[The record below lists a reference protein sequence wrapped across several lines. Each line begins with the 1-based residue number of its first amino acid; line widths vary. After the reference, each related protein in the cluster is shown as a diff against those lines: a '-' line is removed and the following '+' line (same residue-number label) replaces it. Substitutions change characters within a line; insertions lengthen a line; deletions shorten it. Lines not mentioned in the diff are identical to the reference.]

1 MKTDDLI
8 AALAEGVE
16 PVDPRAPRRR
26 LLLAALAGATLALP
40 LMIGLLGFNPLL
52 AQAAQTPM
60 FWIKLAFVAI
70 AAVAAFALLRRLATP
85 GARLRR
91 SAIALALPYVV
102 LWLLAA
108 AVLAAAAASDRLPL
122 VLGSTW
128 SACPLNIA
136 LLSAPAFALTLW
148 AMRTLAPTR
157 LPLAG
162 AVAGVLAGSLGA
174 TVYTLHCPEMA
185 APFIGVWYVL
195 GMLLP
200 AVAGALLGR
209 FVLRW

>member
-1 MKTDDLI
+1 MKTEDLI
-8 AALAEGVE
+8 AALAAGVE

-26 LLLAALAGATLALP
+26 LLLAALAGATLSLP

-52 AQAAQTPM
+52 AQAAQMPM

-91 SAIALALPYVV
+91 SAIALALPFVV

-108 AVLAAAAASDRLPL
+108 AVLAATAASDRLPL

>member
-1 MKTDDLI
+1 MKTEDLI
-8 AALAEGVE
+8 AALAAGVE

-40 LMIGLLGFNPLL
+40 LMIVLLGFNPLL

-91 SAIALALPYVV
+91 SAIALALPFVV

-108 AVLAAAAASDRLPL
+108 TVLAATAASDRLPL

-148 AMRTLAPTR
+148 ALRTLAPTR

-162 AVAGVLAGSLGA
+162 AVAGVLAGSLGS

>member
-8 AALAEGVE
+8 AALAAGAA

-26 LLLAALAGATLALP
+26 LLLAALAGAMLALP
-40 LMIGLLGFNPLL
+40 LMIGLLGVNPLL
-52 AQAAQTPM
+52 GHASQTPM
-60 FWIKLAFVAI
+60 FWVKLAFVAVS
-70 AAVAAFALLRRLATP
+70 AAAALALLHRLATP
-85 GARLRR
+85 GARLRQ
-91 SAIALALPYVV
+91 SAIALALPFAVI
-102 LWLLAA
+102 WLLAA
-108 AVLAAAAASDRLPL
+108 AVLVTAAASERLPL
-122 VLGSTW
+122 MLGSTW

-148 AMRTLAPTR
+148 TLRTLAPTR
-157 LPLAG
+157 LRLAG

-185 APFIGVWYVL
+185 APFIGLWYVA

-209 FVLRW
+209 VVLRW

>member
-8 AALAEGVE
+8 AALAAGAE
-16 PVDPRAPRRR
+16 PVDPRVPRRR
-26 LLLAALAGATLALP
+26 LLLATLAGATLALP

-52 AQAAQTPM
+52 AQAARTPM
-60 FWIKLAFVAI
+60 FWIKLGFVAV
-70 AAVAAFALLRRLATP
+70 AAVAALALLRRLATP

-91 SAIALALPYVV
+91 SAIALALPFAA

-108 AVLAAAAASDRLPL
+108 AVLAAAAAPERLPL

-148 AMRTLAPTR
+148 ALRSLAPTR

-200 AVAGALLGR
+200 ALAGALLGR